1 MILTLLLATSVII
14 PVSCGTST
22 HGCNRVHV
30 LAALIAAALVV
41 ADVTLERQSAKKY
54 YAKYTPAMQEGGT

>member
-1 MILTLLLATSVII
+1 
-14 PVSCGTST
+14 
-22 HGCNRVHV
+22 V